1 MSYRVLTICLEKQE
15 NAKLLTDVAGM
26 LIGEQDSF
34 VQTVHVMPAG
44 LDYLEVSPYVQG
56 VPLTKLYDQYASIAE
71 KIKVEYEQCQQAHSS
86 LISWDWH
93 QYEGISLND
102 FNAYIQHAIVSDLVI
117 CAKPPNLSLATAMPR
132 ALVTESQV
140 PVLVVPEDFP
150 PANKFKRILLAWNET
165 AESARAIRDS
175 LPLLKQSE
183 LVVLVNFSDK
193 HDDKTIKGAD
203 VARYLGEHDIKVEID
218 LEPLDSDIGTKL
230 MGHAASNYM
239 DLVVMGGFGR
249 SSLYNLIFGAA
260 TPRVLNELN
269 CPVLLSH

>member
-1 MSYRVLTICLEKQE
+1 MSYRVLTVCLEKQE
-15 NAKLLTDVAGM
+15 NAKLLTNVAGM
-26 LIGEQDSF
+26 LIGEQDGY

-44 LDYLEVSPYVQG
+44 LDFLEVSPYAQG
-56 VPLTKLYDQYASIAE
+56 IPLTKLYDQYVDIAE

-86 LISWDWH
+86 NITWDWH
-93 QYEGISLND
+93 QYEGVSLND
-102 FNAYIQHAIVSDLVI
+102 YNAYIRHAIVSDLVV

-140 PVLVVPEDFP
+140 PVLVVPEEFP
-150 PANKFKRILLAWNET
+150 PKEKFKRILLAWNET

-175 LPLLKQSE
+175 LPLLKRSE

-193 HDDKTIKGAD
+193 QDEETIKGAD
-203 VARYLGEHDIKVEID
+203 VARYLGEHDIQVEID
-218 LEPLDSDIGTKL
+218 LEPLDSDIGTKI
-230 MGHAASNYM
+230 MGHAARNYM

-249 SSLYNLIFGAA
+249 SSLYNLLFGAA
-260 TPRVLNELN
+260 SPKVLNELS